1 MSEATAI
8 LRGALELPVHQRAD
22 LAFQLLE
29 SLDAEPEENVEAAW
43 AAEVTR
49 RVESLRRGEARTR
62 PVADAFRDARRQL
75 ATRQ

>member
-8 LRGALELPVHQRAD
+8 LRGALGLPVRQRAD

-29 SLDAEPEENVEAAW
+29 SLDANPEDNVEAAW
-43 AAEVTR
+43 AGEVTR
-49 RVESLRRGEARTR
+49 RVESLRRGEGRTR
-62 PVADAFRDARRQL
+62 PAADAFRDARRRL